1 MDEVDIAKPSA
12 KLMEWI
18 YRVHDSSEKKVV
30 NWFLF
35 HWISIKWI
43 PVILQQQDIEN
54 KVKNQYFWDIIKRLL
69 KYTKKKWTI
78 VLDAWYDI
86 KTYMSFLLEQWA
98 DFIVRAK
105 R

>member
-35 HWISIKWI
+35 H
-43 PVILQQQDIEN
+43 
-54 KVKNQYFWDIIKRLL
+54 
-69 KYTKKKWTI
+69 
-78 VLDAWYDI
+78 
-86 KTYMSFLLEQWA
+86 
-98 DFIVRAK
+98 
-105 R
+105 